1 MDISYLHPQF
11 ILNEKGDKT
20 AVIISLDKYN
30 KLVEDL
36 MDLAKMAE
44 KRDEPSI
51 SHDKVLEELK
61 NEGLL

>member
-11 ILNEKGDKT
+11 ILNDKGDKT
-20 AVIISLDKYN
+20 AVIISLKKYN

-44 KRDEPSI
+44 RRDEPSV
-51 SHDKVLEELK
+51 SHDKLLEDLK
-61 NEGLL
+61 NEGLI